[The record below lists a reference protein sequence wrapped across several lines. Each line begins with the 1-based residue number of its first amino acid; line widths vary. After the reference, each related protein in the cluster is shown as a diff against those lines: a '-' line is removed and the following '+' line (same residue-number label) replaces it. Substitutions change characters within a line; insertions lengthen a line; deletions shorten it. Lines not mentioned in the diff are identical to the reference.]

1 MRTRTCSAGL
11 VVCGV
16 LALSGTAQAKMIC
29 PMGDMDGSGNGAI
42 ASGSGPSGSDRSGS
56 DAPLA
61 PAGAPAPTAPAPG
74 PGSTG
79 RPAASTPAQGSPAT
93 AVADV
98 PASAV
103 ADVPAT
109 TSVPASTGASAPV
122 AVTAPATTTAP
133 TTTTAPAPVTVAAA
147 APVVDVQAQAA
158 AERAA
163 RRAAERR
170 AARKAAARRAAAR
183 RASTATLRAR
193 IAYQASFDPGTGSTW
208 VEPPASPAVARESGS
223 VWERTVGLG
232 LAALGLALAGIALL
246 RRRGSGGTPAVPVV
260 APLDPVAS
268 THGDPIEVELQE
280 IIAEE
285 RAARELD
292 GLTRSGTR

>member
-147 APVVDVQAQAA
+147 APVADVQAQAA
-158 AERAA
+158 AE
-163 RRAAERR
+163 R

-285 RAARELD
+285 RAARALD